1 MRHTSVVHLDA
12 APSRVLPLVSDL
24 SQYPQWM
31 PIVHSVQDLGNN
43 AWSVELRAKLGL
55 LARSKRLRMV
65 RTQCTD
71 KSVVFERNES
81 DGKVHSPWVLS
92 ISITSVDDASDVE
105 MDLSYGGALW
115 SAGIL
120 DKVLA
125 HAVDQGKLGLVRI
138 VQAE

>member
-1 MRHTSVVHLDA
+1 
-12 APSRVLPLVSDL
+12 
-24 SQYPQWM
+24 
-31 PIVHSVQDLGNN
+31 
-43 AWSVELRAKLGL
+43 
-55 LARSKRLRMV
+55 MV

-81 DGKVHSPWVLS
+81 DGKVHSPWVLR

>member
-12 APSRVLPLVSDL
+12 TPSRVLPLVSDL

-81 DGKVHSPWVLS
+81 DGKVHSPWVLR